1 MKFKGRTNIEL
12 RNAITGVVEKSVYSE
27 NMFTD
32 ALSNIL
38 NLPRSLSGSYAL
50 TERSEYD
57 REWNAN
63 LPISKNALGGV
74 LLFNGAIPE
83 VASSITPPDGVG
95 CTGYANQ
102 EGSVRSNLMR
112 GLPVVGETLELPNGY
127 KYTWTFDAQTANG
140 DVGCVCLTSNDG
152 GSCGWK
158 SGDLLNRLFI
168 NTAFKNDADTD
179 FRDSR
184 WRIAGGA
191 RVEDEAG
198 DRITYWKID
207 ERADFDLY
215 ATAGNS
221 YNADGKVIS
230 FYKHKN
236 GLHASAGINS
246 VLNPAL
252 AVLDLELIVT
262 IDFSAYMAEAEYQGN
277 TSLDVNGF
285 DYDESTDS
293 YYYTLAKYAT
303 SKTSSIT
310 VIKLTGDDLTMSV
323 QTVLDSSI
331 LVYTDWIGSAN
342 QGRVLNG
349 YLYYPSE
356 DSNVYKINLAN
367 TVDTVKLVTG
377 STSRLSGVVSI
388 IGDKV
393 MFYPKDRD
401 DGNAT
406 TARTQK
412 SYVYDG
418 TVFNEVT
425 YLTSNNVVFVRRK
438 MLSESSP
445 YLCWYFDQSGGEDSG
460 LYLARIS
467 PYLATI
473 NNLETPVTKT
483 SSQVMTITYVVEE
496 VDVPS

>member
-38 NLPRSLSGSYAL
+38 NLPRSLSGNYEL
-50 TERSEYD
+50 QEGEYD

-102 EGSVRSNLMR
+102 EGSVYSNLMR
-112 GLPVVGETLELPNGY
+112 GVPVVGETLELPNGY

-140 DVGCVCLTSNDG
+140 DIGCVCLTSNDG
-152 GSCGWK
+152 GSCGWN
-158 SGDLLNRLFI
+158 SADLKNRLFI

-179 FRDSR
+179 FRDNR
-184 WRIAGGA
+184 RLIAAGA

-215 ATAGNS
+215 ATAGSS
-221 YNADGKVIS
+221 YNAYGTVIS

-236 GLHASAGINS
+236 GLRASAGINS

-262 IDFSAYMAEAEYQGN
+262 IDFSAYMANADSQGN
-277 TSLDVNGF
+277 TSVDLNGF
-285 DYDESTDS
+285 DYDDLTDS

-303 SKTSSIT
+303 KTTSSIT
-310 VIKLTGDDLTMSV
+310 VIKLTGDALTMSV

-331 LVYTDWIGSAN
+331 SVPISWIGGAN

-349 YLYYPSE
+349 YLYYPSA
-356 DSNVYKINLAN
+356 DKNVYKINLAN

-377 STSRLSGVVSI
+377 STVIGVVSI
-388 IGDKV
+388 IGEKV
-393 MFYPKDRD
+393 MFYPKATDYAS
-401 DGNAT
+401 AT
-406 TARTQK
+406 TARTKK

-418 TVFNEVT
+418 TVFNQVT
-425 YLTSNNVVFVRRK
+425 YWTSDNVVFVRRK

-445 YLCWYFDQSGGEDSG
+445 YLCWYFEESGGEDNG

>member
-38 NLPRSLSGSYAL
+38 NLPRSLSGNYEL
-50 TERSEYD
+50 QKGVYD

-74 LLFNGAIPE
+74 LLFDGVIPE
-83 VASSITPPDGVG
+83 VASSITPPDGVS

-102 EGSVRSNLMR
+102 EGITYSNLMR

-127 KYTWTFDAQTANG
+127 KYTWTFNAQTANG
-140 DVGCVCLTSNDG
+140 NIGCVCLTSNDG
-152 GSCGWK
+152 GSCGWN
-158 SGDLLNRLFI
+158 SADLRNSLFI
-168 NTAFKNDADTD
+168 NTAFKYNANMN
-179 FRDSR
+179 FKDSSFL
-184 WRIAGGA
+184 IAAGGEVA
-191 RVEDEAG
+191 DEGEDRV
-198 DRITYWKID
+198 IYWKID

-215 ATAGNS
+215 ATAGNGN
-221 YNADGKVIS
+221 NAYGTVIS
-230 FYKHKN
+230 FYKCKK
-236 GLHASAGINS
+236 GLRASAGINS
-246 VLNPAL
+246 VLSSAL

-262 IDFSAYMAEAEYQGN
+262 IDFSAYVAKANGEGN
-277 TSLDVNGF
+277 TLLDVNGF
-285 DYDESTDS
+285 DYDELTDS
-293 YYYTLAKYAT
+293 YYYTLAKYET
-303 SKTSSIT
+303 KTTSSIT
-310 VIKLTGDDLTMSV
+310 VIKLTGDELTMSV

-331 LVYTDWIGSAN
+331 LVHIDYIHGAN

-349 YLYYPSE
+349 YLYYPSK
-356 DSNVYKINLAN
+356 DKNVYKINLAN

-377 STSRLSGVVSI
+377 SEAIGVVSI
-388 IGDKV
+388 IGGKV
-393 MFYPKDRD
+393 MFYPKATDYAS
-401 DGNAT
+401 AT
-406 TARTQK
+406 TARTKK

-418 TVFNEVT
+418 TVFNEVA
-425 YLTSNNVVFVRRK
+425 YWTSDRCVFVRRK

-445 YLCWYFDQSGGEDSG
+445 YLCWYYEKIGGKNNG

>member
-32 ALSNIL
+32 ALSNIF
-38 NLPRSLSGSYAL
+38 NLPRSLSGNYAL
-50 TERSEYD
+50 TESSEYD

-179 FRDSR
+179 FRESS

-215 ATAGNS
+215 ATAGVG
-221 YNADGKVIS
+221 YNAYGTVIS

-236 GLHASAGINS
+236 GLRASVGINS

-262 IDFSAYMAEAEYQGN
+262 IDFSAYMAKTKTQGN
-277 TSLDVNGF
+277 TSLDANGF

-293 YYYTLAKYAT
+293 YYYTLA

-331 LVYTDWIGSAN
+331 SVYTDWIGSAN

-349 YLYYPSE
+349 YLYYPSK
-356 DSNVYKINLAN
+356 DKNVYKINLAN

-377 STSRLSGVVSI
+377 SKVIGVVSI
-388 IGDKV
+388 IGGKV
-393 MFYPKDRD
+393 MFYPK
-401 DGNAT
+401 AT
-406 TARTQK
+406 DYASATKARTQK

-425 YLTSNNVVFVRRK
+425 YWTASSRVFVRRK

-445 YLCWYFDQSGGEDSG
+445 YLCWYYEESGGEDDG

>member
-38 NLPRSLSGSYAL
+38 NLPRSLSGNYVL

-102 EGSVRSNLMR
+102 DGIVRSNLMR

-127 KYTWTFDAQTANG
+127 KYTWTFNAQTANG
-140 DVGCVCLTSNDG
+140 NIGCVCLTSNDG

-158 SGDLLNRLFI
+158 SADLRNSLFI
-168 NTAFKNDADTD
+168 NTAFKNSPDNYITD
-179 FRDSR
+179 SSFL
-184 WRIAGGA
+184 IAGGA
-191 RVEDEAG
+191 VAEDG
-198 DRITYWKID
+198 FVYWKID
-207 ERADFDLY
+207 ERDDFDLY
-215 ATAGNS
+215 ATAGS
-221 YNADGKVIS
+221 DYNAYGTVIS
-230 FYKHKN
+230 FYKCKK
-236 GLHASAGINS
+236 GMRASAGINS
-246 VLNPAL
+246 VLSSAS

-262 IDFSAYMAEAEYQGN
+262 IDFSAYMAEADSQGN

-285 DYDESTDS
+285 DYDELTDS
-293 YYYTLAKYAT
+293 YYYTLANYAT
-303 SKTSSIT
+303 STTSSIT
-310 VIKLTGDDLTMSV
+310 VIKLTGDELTMSV

-331 LVYTDWIGSAN
+331 LVYADYIYSAN

-349 YLYYPSE
+349 YLYYPSI
-356 DSNVYKINLAN
+356 DSKVYKINLAN

-377 STSRLSGVVSI
+377 ATTAINGVVSI
-388 IGDKV
+388 IGGRV
-393 MFYPKDRD
+393 MFYPKATD
-401 DGNAT
+401 DGSAT
-406 TARTQK
+406 TARTKK

-418 TVFNEVT
+418 TVFNQVT
-425 YLTSNNVVFVRRK
+425 YLTTDSRAFVRRK

-445 YLCWYFDQSGGEDSG
+445 YLCWYYEQSGDTTSG
-460 LYLARIS
+460 LFLARIS

-483 SSQVMTITYVVEE
+483 SSQVMTVTYVVEE